1 MSYLFAF
8 LAITLIIFLH
18 ELGHFI
24 TAKQAGMK
32 VERFGIGMGPTIQ
45 IGKLKL
51 AFTRGDTEY
60 CICWFPIGGFCQIKG
75 EEEDTSEPDSYNAK
89 PPWSKFKVAFSGPFM
104 NIVVAFIILI
114 VLFMSVGD
122 PSYLAQIQE
131 LKDGMP
137 AIQAGFKTDD
147 IIIGV
152 NETRYVQWS
161 EIQTIISNHI
171 GKPVH
176 LLIKRGEEIIPI
188 NVSPVAYE
196 GRGVIGVLVKGYPK
210 KLTTGE
216 SVVHT
221 FRKMGTFFK
230 QFLLFIGRVFTGNV
244 RSEEVGGIFS
254 IYKVAKQSAAESM
267 SSLFFFIAFLSLN
280 LGVLNLFPFPPLDG
294 GKIVFALLEALLR
307 RKINKKAEIWIN
319 VVGFALL
326 MGLMIYVNFLDIK
339 NLILSQFK

>member
-24 TAKQAGMK
+24 TAKKTGMK

-45 IGKLKL
+45 LGKFKL
-51 AFTRGDTEY
+51 AFKRGDTEY

-75 EEEDTSEPDSYNAK
+75 EEEDTTEPDSYNAK
-89 PPWSKFKVAFSGPFM
+89 PPWSKFMVAFSGPFT
-104 NIVVAFIILI
+104 NILVAFIILM

-122 PSYLAQIQE
+122 PSYFAQIQE
-131 LKDGMP
+131 VKEGLP
-137 AIQAGFKTDD
+137 AIEAGFQKDD
-147 IIIGV
+147 IIVGFNQQKNV
-152 NETRYVQWS
+152 EWS
-161 EIQTIISNHI
+161 TIQSMIASNANKSLDIIVLRDNNWI
-171 GKPVH
+171 TLPVT
-176 LLIKRGEEIIPI
+176 
-188 NVSPVAYE
+188 PVLYE
-196 GRGVIGVLVKGYPK
+196 GTSVIGVMVKGYPK
-210 KLTTGE
+210 KLGIGE
-216 SVVHT
+216 SILYT

-230 QFLLFIGRVFTGNV
+230 QFLLFIGRVFTGNI

-267 SSLFFFIAFLSLN
+267 SSLLFFIAFLSLN

-319 VVGFALL
+319 VVGFILL
-326 MGLMIYVNFLDIK
+326 MSLMIYVNFLDIK
-339 NLILSQFK
+339 NLILSRFK